1 MFATRITKMFGIKY
15 PIVQGGMLWVSRAEL
30 VAAVSNAGGLGI
42 LTALSFVDPED
53 FREEIRKTRE
63 LTDKPFGINVTLLP
77 TLNKINCEKYFAVA
91 IEEGIRIVET
101 AGRSPKPY
109 MEQLKKADVMVIHKC
124 TTVRHGKSAEKLG
137 VDVISIDGFECAG
150 HPGEQDVGSL
160 VLIPAA
166 ADAIK
171 APVLA
176 SGGIADGRGLVAA
189 LALGAEGINMG
200 TRFLITK
207 EAPVHPA
214 IKGWLI
220 QAYESDTVLVLRSL
234 KNSLR
239 ALKTPISEKV
249 LKMEKEGATISDLAP
264 LVSGQAGKTLLQT
277 GELDRGILSI
287 GQSIG
292 LIKDIPSVQELIER
306 MIKQAQAIVTKFS

>member
-1 MFATRITKMFGIKY
+1 MFSTRITKMFDIKY

-42 LTALSFVDPED
+42 LTALSFSDPED
-53 FREEIRKTRE
+53 FRAEIRKTRK

-77 TLNKINCEKYFAVA
+77 TLEKVSCENFFTVA
-91 IEEGIRIVET
+91 IEEGVRIVET
-101 AGRSPKPY
+101 AGRSPQPY
-109 MEQLKKADVMVIHKC
+109 MDQLKKADVTVIHKC
-124 TTVRHGKSAEKLG
+124 TTVRHGKSAEKMG

-166 ADAIK
+166 AETIK

-207 EAPVHPA
+207 ESPIHPA
-214 IKGWLI
+214 IKGWI
-220 QAYESDTVLVLRSL
+220 IRAYESDTVLVLRTK

-249 LKMEKEGATISDLAP
+249 LRMEREGATIDDIAHLI
-264 LVSGQAGKTLLQT
+264 SGKAGKDLLES
-277 GELDRGILSI
+277 GELDRGILSV

-292 LIKDIPSVQELIER
+292 LIKDIPSVGDLVER
-306 MIKQAQAIVTKFS
+306 MVQDARAIVTRLG